1 MALEKLNK
9 KETQQMDKW
18 IKFLFGT
25 PRRTLGTIT
34 VILIIIAMISPST
47 IQIAIENLITALQ
60 PLVNL
65 VVSAVIIIA
74 LLKWAFKK
82 IK

>member
-1 MALEKLNK
+1 MALEQLNK

-25 PRRTLGTIT
+25 PRRTLGT
-34 VILIIIAMISPST
+34 LIVLLVIIAMISPNT
-47 IQIAIENLITALQ
+47 IEQALNNLLTAVQ
-60 PLVNL
+60 PLVSL
-65 VVSAVIIIA
+65 AISIIILIA

-82 IK
+82 LK

>member
-1 MALEKLNK
+1 
-9 KETQQMDKW
+9 MDKW

-25 PRRTLGTIT
+25 PRRTLGTL
-34 VILIIIAMISPST
+34 VAILVVIAMISPE
-47 IQIAIENLITALQ
+47 IIEQALENLLIAVQ
-60 PLVNL
+60 PLVSIAISL
-65 VVSAVIIIA
+65 VILIA